1 MLTRLTAI
9 EWLRG
14 DNVVYVVSTFNCD
27 QTHIAHRNLYITL
40 QQFIKTSNQVRLLKY
55 DFNEST
61 DVEKA
66 VNYLSQAADKNPLYV
81 IAGCVEIGYW

>member
-1 MLTRLTAI
+1 MLIKLAAI

-14 DNVVYVVSTFNCD
+14 DNVVYVVSTVNFGP
-27 QTHIAHRNLYITL
+27 AHFAQINLYTEL
-40 QQFIKTSNQVRLLKY
+40 QQFIKTSDQVRLLKY

-81 IAGCVEIGYW
+81 IAGPVEIGYW